1 MKDQNPFEIL
11 LKNWLT
17 TISETTKFYLDHMVE
32 VYERNVQSIWV
43 FLIFVVLPI
52 IAFVAWKFSDRY
64 LHQKLMR
71 DSLGSPLSLYRLM
84 LWQRRE
90 HEFIIGLRRE
100 LPFLAK
106 WFKQHTNL

>member
-17 TISETTKFYLDHMVE
+17 LLSETLKFYLDWILLG
-32 VYERNVQSIWV
+32 YQNNVQSIWA
-43 FLIFVVLPI
+43 FLIFIVLPI

-71 DSLGSPLSLYRLM
+71 DSLGSPLTL
-84 LWQRRE
+84 
-90 HEFIIGLRRE
+90 
-100 LPFLAK
+100 
-106 WFKQHTNL
+106 